1 MARTILPR
9 RPRDLPALLDRFFE
23 EPLVPRMDW
32 PEHVLEGIPLDVVE
46 EDDTLVVRAAVP
58 GLKREDLHVDV
69 RGDELRIWGERK
81 EETEHEEEDTY
92 LREHRYGRIE
102 RRLLLPSDVDT
113 DAAKAAFEDGILTLR
128 LPKVEDGAH
137 REIEIEAKT

>member
-1 MARTILPR
+1 MARTLPPR
-9 RPRDLPALLDRFFE
+9 RPRDLPALLDRFLE

-46 EDDTLVVRAAVP
+46 EDDTLVVRASVP

-81 EETEHEEEDTY
+81 EETEHDEEDTY

-113 DAAKAAFEDGILTLR
+113 DAAKAEFEDGILTLR
-128 LPKVEDGAH
+128 LPKVEDGEH